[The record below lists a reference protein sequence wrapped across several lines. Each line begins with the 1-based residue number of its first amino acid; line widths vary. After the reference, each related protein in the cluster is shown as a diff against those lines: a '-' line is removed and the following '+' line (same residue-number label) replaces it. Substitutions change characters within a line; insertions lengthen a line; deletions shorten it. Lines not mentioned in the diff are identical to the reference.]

1 MIRPFPSKRLLAAV
15 LVIAALSVA
24 AALAGCSRRDAGAP
38 ASGVASASPVRG
50 GELVFAFDGAAG
62 TSFALD
68 PEQSGFAP
76 HHRVMRSIYDSLVVL
91 RPGHRFGPWLAS
103 SWTVSPDGRTWTF
116 KLRND
121 VHFHDGTRFDAA
133 AVKFNLDRLKDPK
146 NALIALSDVLPYD
159 SSEVVDDFTIR
170 ILLKTPYAPL
180 LANLSKTSLG
190 MVSPAAV
197 KAEGKGFLQHPVGT
211 GPFKFV
217 SMQPGTEIVLERNA
231 DYRWPPEGAANPG
244 AAYIDRLVFKN
255 VPEEATRVAVLQ
267 NGQAGVAD
275 VIPPQNLLALRG
287 DPAYRVIDGEL
298 LNLNYALYLNQ
309 ARQPWDDEAVRR
321 AFRLSLDLDAAV
333 RTVDLGT
340 MKRAWTPMSPA
351 ILGYDKRFENSWKP
365 DPAQARKLLEERGWT
380 VGADG
385 IRQKDGKR
393 LTLVLLDAQGNRE
406 KRLDILT
413 MLRRQLA
420 DTGFELRI
428 ESVAGG
434 NYLERV
440 AARDYDL
447 LGGSLFAPDPDV
459 LRRIFAQGLRSR
471 SGYTTVNDA
480 ELERLLD
487 AGYQEQDPD
496 KRVALYGEA
505 QKIILDKTY
514 AIPVYVLTYF
524 VAART
529 QVHGLTIDGH
539 GFPEFQGTWIQ
550 P

>member
-1 MIRPFPSKRLLAAV
+1 MIRPFLSTRLLGAMLVLAV
-15 LVIAALSVA
+15 LAVLAVLS
-24 AALAGCSRRDAGAP
+24 GCHARDAGAP
-38 ASGVASASPVRG
+38 ASAAAPAAPVRG

-91 RPGHRFGPWLAS
+91 LPGHRFGPWLAT
-103 SWTVSPDGRTWTF
+103 SWAVSPDGRAWTF
-116 KLRND
+116 KLRDD

-133 AVKFNLDRLKDPK
+133 AVKFNLDRLEDPK
-146 NALIALSDVLPYD
+146 NALVAVSDVLPYD
-159 SSEVVDDFTIR
+159 NSEVVDDFTIR

-231 DYRWPPEGAANPG
+231 DYHWPPQGAANPG

-255 VPEEATRVAVLQ
+255 VPEEATRVAVLE

-275 VIPPQNLLALRG
+275 IIPPQNLLALRG

-309 ARQPWDDEAVRR
+309 TRQPWDDEAVRR

-340 MKRAWTPMSPA
+340 MKRAWTPLSPA

-365 DPAQARKLLEERGWT
+365 DPAQARALLEERGWKA
-380 VGADG
+380 GPDG
-385 IRQKDGKR
+385 VRQKDGKR

-434 NYLERV
+434 SYLERV
-440 AARDYDL
+440 AARDFDL

-459 LRRIFAQGLRSR
+459 LRRIFSPGLRSR
-471 SGYTTVNDA
+471 SGYTSVNDA

-487 AGYQEQDPD
+487 AGYQEQDLD
-496 KRVALYGEA
+496 KRVAIYGKA

-524 VAART
+524 VATRA
-529 QVHGLTIDGH
+529 QVHGVTIDGH
-539 GFPEFQGTWIQ
+539 GFPEFQGAWVQ

>member
-1 MIRPFPSKRLLAAV
+1 MIRSFLSKRLAGAMLALAA
-15 LVIAALSVA
+15 L
-24 AALAGCSRRDAGAP
+24 AALAGCHPRNADAASP
-38 ASGVASASPVRG
+38 AAASGTPVRG

-91 RPGHRFGPWLAS
+91 RPDHRFGPWLAT
-103 SWTVSPDGRTWTF
+103 SWETAPDGRSWTF

-133 AVKFNLDRLKDPK
+133 AVKFNLDRIADPK
-146 NALIALSDVLPYD
+146 NALIAASDVLPYEGSD
-159 SSEVVDDFTIR
+159 VVDDFTVRIR
-170 ILLKTPYAPL
+170 LKTPYAPL
-180 LANLSKTSLG
+180 LAHLSKTSLG
-190 MVSPAAV
+190 MVSPTAV
-197 KAEGKGFLQHPVGT
+197 KADAKGFLQHPVGT

-217 SMQPGTEIVLERNA
+217 SLQPGTEIVLARNA
-231 DYRWPPEGAANPG
+231 DYRWPPQGAANPG
-244 AAYIDRLVFKN
+244 APYLDRLVFKN

-267 NGQAGVAD
+267 NGQAGLAD
-275 VIPPQNLLALRG
+275 IIPPQNLLALRA
-287 DPAYRVIDGEL
+287 DPAYRIIEGEL

-309 ARQPWDDEAVRR
+309 TRAPWDDEAVRR

-340 MKRAWTPMSPA
+340 MKRAWTPLSPA
-351 ILGYDKRFENSWKP
+351 ILGYDKQFENSWKP
-365 DPAQARKLLEERGWT
+365 DPAEARRLLDAQGWKP
-380 VGADG
+380 GADG

-420 DTGFELRI
+420 DIGFELRI

-440 AARDYDL
+440 AARDFDL

-459 LRRIFAQGLRSR
+459 LRRIFSPGLRSR
-471 SGYTTVNDA
+471 SGYTSVDDP
-480 ELERLLD
+480 ELIRLLD
-487 AGYQEQDPD
+487 AGYQEQDPV
-496 KRVALYGEA
+496 KRAAIYVDA
-505 QKIILDKTY
+505 QKRILDKTY
-514 AIPVYVLTYF
+514 SIPVYVLTYF
-524 VAART
+524 IATRA
-529 QVHGLTIDGH
+529 QVHGVTIDGH
-539 GFPEFQGTWIQ
+539 GFPEFQGAWIQ